1 MQKLIAALLIV
12 LVAILGAM
20 AFQNFRS
27 LAEPKF
33 PTPYQAVVLNGGQV
47 YYGKLEN
54 LAALYPVLRDV
65 FYVVRKENLE
75 TKQVTNVLVRRGK
88 ELHGPE
94 FMVLNRQSILFIE
107 PVRSD
112 SDIGRSIT
120 EQNISEQKKNE

>member
-20 AFQNFRS
+20 AFQNSRS

-33 PTPYQAVVLNGGQV
+33 QTPYQAVVLNGGQV

-54 LAALYPVLRDV
+54 LAGLYPILRDV
-65 FYVVRKENLE
+65 FYVIRKENQE
-75 TKQVTNVLVRRGK
+75 TKQLTNVLVRRGK

-107 PVRSD
+107 PVRPD
-112 SDIGRSIT
+112 SDIGRSI
-120 EQNISEQKKNE
+120 NDQKKNE